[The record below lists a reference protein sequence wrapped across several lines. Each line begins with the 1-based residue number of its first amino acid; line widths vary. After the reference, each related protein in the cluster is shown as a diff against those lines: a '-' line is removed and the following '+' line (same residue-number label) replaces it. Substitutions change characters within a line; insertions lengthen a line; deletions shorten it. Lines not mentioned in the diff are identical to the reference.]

1 MKACLIVLILYVLA
15 NCTTNKKHA
24 EFYLS
29 PGLENMKLFASN
41 KSDSI
46 KIDAFYTNAEK
57 CLEKGGSYCDT
68 CNKELWADF
77 KNGIAQFRIE
87 LFKNIKLPKNAKQ
100 GENRVRV
107 IIGTANSIEKIE
119 VLKFTDIN
127 SKNAI
132 EKAFEQHE
140 LNTWTSSKIYGIPV
154 NQQFE
159 ISIFVK

>member
-1 MKACLIVLILYVLA
+1 MLCVLA
-15 NCTTNKKHA
+15 NCTTNRKQT

-29 PGLENMKLFASN
+29 AGLENMKLFASN
-41 KSDSI
+41 KSDSA

-57 CLEKGGSYCDT
+57 CLEEGGLYCDA

-87 LFKNIKLPKNAKQ
+87 LFKSIKLPKNARQ

-107 IIGTANSIEKIE
+107 IIGTSNSIEKIE

-127 SKNAI
+127 TKNAI
-132 EKAFEQHE
+132 EKAFKQHE
-140 LNTWTSSKIYGIPV
+140 LNTWTSAKIYGIPV